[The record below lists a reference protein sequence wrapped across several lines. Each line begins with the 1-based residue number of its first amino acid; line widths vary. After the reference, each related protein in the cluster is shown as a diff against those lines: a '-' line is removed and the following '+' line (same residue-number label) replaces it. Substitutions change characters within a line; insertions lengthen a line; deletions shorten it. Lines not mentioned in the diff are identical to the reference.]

1 MSVHNDCHYYLTDG
15 NLNLKSA
22 PRHAQKSGPHSCE
35 LEETMEVRGRDLCP
49 FSHDASCLAVCGAD
63 GEVKIWDGP
72 TNQLIARFSP
82 GGARGGPVTA
92 AACARER
99 EHVSS
104 RAKVRLFAPLR
115 RSLSLP
121 ILSALPLFLQ
131 HSRRSKRRRT
141 ASPSLP
147 SLAVGVGSKVV
158 VWDVAG
164 GEEERQ
170 LVSGGAR

>member
-1 MSVHNDCHYYLTDG
+1 M
-15 NLNLKSA
+15 
-22 PRHAQKSGPHSCE
+22 RHAQESGPRGCE
-35 LEETMEVRGRDLCP
+35 REETMEVRGRDLCL
-49 FSHDASCLAVCGAD
+49 FSHDASCLAVYGAD
-63 GEVKIWDGP
+63 GEVKIWDGA
-72 TNQLIARFSP
+72 TNQLVARFSP

-92 AACARER
+92 AAWARQR

-104 RAKVRLFAPLR
+104 RAKANLFAPLR
-115 RSLSLP
+115 RSFSPPTLSP
-121 ILSALPLFLQ
+121 LPLSLQ

-158 VWDVAG
+158 AWDVAG
-164 GEEERQ
+164 GEEEKQ

>member
-1 MSVHNDCHYYLTDG
+1 
-15 NLNLKSA
+15 
-22 PRHAQKSGPHSCE
+22 
-35 LEETMEVRGRDLCP
+35 MEVRGRDLCL

-63 GEVKIWDGP
+63 GEVKIWDGA

-82 GGARGGPVTA
+82 DGARGWPVTA
-92 AACARER
+92 AAWARQR

-121 ILSALPLFLQ
+121 ILSPLPLSVQ

>member
-1 MSVHNDCHYYLTDG
+1 
-15 NLNLKSA
+15 
-22 PRHAQKSGPHSCE
+22 
-35 LEETMEVRGRDLCP
+35 MEVRGRDLCL
-49 FSHDASCLAVCGAD
+49 FSHDASCLAGCGAD
-63 GEVKIWDGP
+63 GEVKIWDGA
-72 TNQLIARFSP
+72 TNQLVARFRP

-92 AACARER
+92 AAWARQR

-104 RAKVRLFAPLR
+104 RAKTSPLR
-115 RSLSLP
+115 ATKTLILPIRSLSP
-121 ILSALPLFLQ
+121 LPLSLQ

-147 SLAVGVGSKVV
+147 SLAVGMGSKVV